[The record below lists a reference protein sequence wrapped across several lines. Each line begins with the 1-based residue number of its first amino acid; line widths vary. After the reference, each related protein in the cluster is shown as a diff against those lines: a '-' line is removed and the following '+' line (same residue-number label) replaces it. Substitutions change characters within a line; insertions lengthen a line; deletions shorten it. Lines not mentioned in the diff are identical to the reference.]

1 MLLLGPYHFCFYGAH
16 LCIKC
21 PLGVSNFLE
30 EISSLSH
37 SDVFLYLFAL
47 ITDKAF
53 LCLLAMLWKSAFSW
67 MYLSLSPLP
76 FTSLLFSAICK
87 TSLDNHFAF

>member
-1 MLLLGPYHFCFYGAH
+1 MVLLLGPYHFCFYGAH

-53 LCLLAMLWKSAFSW
+53 LCLLAILWNCIQ
-67 MYLSLSPLP
+67 MGLS
-76 FTSLLFSAICK
+76 FLFS
-87 TSLDNHFAF
+87 LAFHVSSFLSYL